1 MTTEYNNDA
10 YAYHYVNARMRSCM
24 TVYCPVQKDGW
35 RDVIHWLNVF
45 DGKQAT
51 LHQLLSP
58 EREVVSSIM
67 TTLNPIEEARL
78 WTKWGRQ

>member
-1 MTTEYNNDA
+1 MTTDYTNDA
-10 YAYHYVNARMRSCM
+10 YHYTTARLRCSL
-24 TVYCPVQKDGW
+24 TVYCPANKDGW
-35 RDVIHWLNVF
+35 RDVIQGVNVF

-51 LHQLLSP
+51 LHQLLTP

-67 TTLNPIEEARL
+67 TTLNPLEEARL